1 MNFVQFKIGEF
12 LFPILEPI
20 FRKFENKN
28 TDVKKHIDQAVDS
41 LGNKN
46 TGAAL
51 LNLNRVLNLH
61 PNHFMA
67 RVYRGRIHI
76 RERRYRQAAEDY
88 IQANK
93 ISRYRFIHYDLYRE
107 YFISLNQG
115 IGHLSAS
122 IIQNFNLA
130 FEVLEQSR
138 KNLQGETE
146 MNLDSALKQEISPEQ
161 TQEPEE
167 RGLDNGSAFTQ
178 EEWFKFQQL
187 NPITRKEIENTDWNK
202 LIEDLTSRT
211 GDL

>member
-20 FRKFENKN
+20 FRKFENKS
-28 TDVKKHIDQAVDS
+28 TDVKRHIDQAVNN

-46 TGAAL
+46 TDAAL

-76 RERRYRQAAEDY
+76 RERQYRQAAEDY

-107 YFISLNQG
+107 YFASLNQG
-115 IGHLSAS
+115 IGHLSTS
-122 IIQNFNLA
+122 IIQNFNQA
-130 FEVLEQSR
+130 FEVLERGKQ
-138 KNLQGETE
+138 NLQGETE
-146 MNLDSALKQEISPEQ
+146 MNLDSALKREISPEQ

-167 RGLDNGSAFTQ
+167 WL
-178 EEWFKFQQL
+178 KFQQL
-187 NPITRKEIENTDWNK
+187 NPITREEIENTDWDK
-202 LIEDLTSRT
+202 LIEDLTFRT
-211 GDL
+211 DDL